1 MALTN
6 YSDLKTSVAN
16 YLARSDLTS
25 QIPDFISLSEI
36 RLNRILRIRQ
46 MLETATAQTTGGDST
61 VGLPPNFL
69 QLRDLFVVGN
79 PRTPLSFLSPSAFTR
94 DARADQSGRPVFYTM
109 NGAEFVLAPI
119 PDTNYT
125 ISMLYYAKPEA
136 MSDSNPSN
144 VFMANAPDCLLY
156 GALIEA
162 EPFLMNDA
170 RLSVWSSLFASAT
183 QTLNDSDDASEFS
196 GIPLT
201 MSVTTR

>member
-46 MLETATAQTTGGDST
+46 MLETATASTTGGDPT
-61 VGLPPNFL
+61 VGLPSNFL

-109 NGAEFVLAPI
+109 NGAEFVLAPV
-119 PDTNYT
+119 PDTSYT

-136 MSDSNPSN
+136 MSDSVPSN

>member
-16 YLARSDLTS
+16 YLGRSDLTS

-61 VGLPPNFL
+61 VGLPPDFL

-170 RLSVWSSLFASAT
+170 RLAVWSSLFANAT
-183 QTLNDSDDASEFS
+183 QLLNDSDDASEFS

>member
-1 MALTN
+1 
-6 YSDLKTSVAN
+6 
-16 YLARSDLTS
+16 
-25 QIPDFISLSEI
+25 
-36 RLNRILRIRQ
+36 
-46 MLETATAQTTGGDST
+46 
-61 VGLPPNFL
+61 
-69 QLRDLFVVGN
+69 
-79 PRTPLSFLSPSAFTR
+79 
-94 DARADQSGRPVFYTM
+94 M

-170 RLSVWSSLFASAT
+170 RLAVWSSLFTNAT
-183 QTLNDSDDASEFS
+183 QSLNDSDDASEFS

>member
-61 VGLPPNFL
+61 VGLPPDFL

-94 DARADQSGRPVFYTM
+94 DARADQSGRPVFYTI

-136 MSDSNPSN
+136 MSDSVPSN